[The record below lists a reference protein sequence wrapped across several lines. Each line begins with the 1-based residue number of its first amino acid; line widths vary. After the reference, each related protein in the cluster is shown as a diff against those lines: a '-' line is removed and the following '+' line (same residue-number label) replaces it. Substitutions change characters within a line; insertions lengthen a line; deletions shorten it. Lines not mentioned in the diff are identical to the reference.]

1 MNTVVVDVPPGSAE
15 LLRGEPCHAISVE
28 EDEQRVSTDTE
39 QVRDRRNS
47 DYKVASL
54 LQLTIIKPSS
64 DLN

>member
-15 LLRGEPCHAISVE
+15 LLRGEPCQAISVE